1 MARGESM
8 TNKKNIGYI
17 GLGNIGKPSAEHLI
31 CEAFNAHVFDVYQ
44 PAVDEL
50 IERGAIGCAS
60 VAELAA
66 KCEYIG
72 ISVREDA
79 QVDELLY
86 GDDGILANAVADTI
100 IAIHSTVSR
109 AAVIRWADDAS
120 AKQCC
125 LIDAAITG
133 AATGAKAG
141 TLCYMFSRPVDI
153 IERAR
158 LLLGGGTPV
167 GLPTG
172 YYVEPTVFMEV
183 TSDMTIA
190 REEILG
196 PVLAVIA
203 YDDDEDAIR
212 IANDSDYRLSG
223 SVWSAKE
230 WRALRAPKRLRTGTL
245 NVNGSYF
252 YAADIP
258 FGGYKKSGIGREMGA
273 QGFEEYLETKSIAVG
288 VA

>member
-1 MARGESM
+1 MAQGESM
-8 TNKKNIGYI
+8 TNTKNIGYI
-17 GLGNIGKPSAEHLI
+17 GRGNIGKSVAEHLI
-31 CEAFNAHVFDVYQ
+31 CEAFNADVFDVYQ

-50 IERGAIGCAS
+50 EEKGAIGCAS

-72 ISVREDA
+72 ICVRDDA
-79 QVDELLY
+79 KVDEFLY

-100 IAIHSTVSR
+100 ITIHSTVSR
-109 AAVIRWADDAS
+109 AAVIHWADDAR

-125 LIDAAITG
+125 LIDAAIID
-133 AATGAKAG
+133 AATGAKTG
-141 TLCYMFSRPVDI
+141 TLCYMVGGPVDI
-153 IERAR
+153 IERTR
-158 LLLGGGTPV
+158 LLLGGGRSV
-167 GLPTG
+167 RLPTG
-172 YYVEPTVFMEV
+172 YYVEPAVFMDV

-190 REEILG
+190 REAILG

-203 YDDDEDAIR
+203 YDDEEDAIR
-212 IANDSDYRLSG
+212 IANNSDCGLSG

-230 WRALRAPKRLRTGTL
+230 WRALRIPKRLRIGTL
-245 NVNGSYF
+245 NVNGGNF
-252 YAADIP
+252 YAANTP
-258 FGGYKKSGIGREMGA
+258 FGSYKKSGIGREMGA

>member
-17 GLGNIGKPSAEHLI
+17 GLGNIGKPSTEHLI

-66 KCEYIG
+66 KCQYIG
-72 ISVREDA
+72 ICVRDDA

-86 GDDGILANAVADTI
+86 GG
-100 IAIHSTVSR
+100 
-109 AAVIRWADDAS
+109 
-120 AKQCC
+120 
-125 LIDAAITG
+125 
-133 AATGAKAG
+133 
-141 TLCYMFSRPVDI
+141 RP
-153 IERAR
+153 AH
-158 LLLGGGTPV
+158 
-167 GLPTG
+167 LPTD
-172 YYVEPTVFMEV
+172 YYVEPAVFMDI

-190 REEILG
+190 RAAILG

-203 YDDDEDAIR
+203 YDDEEDAIR
-212 IANDSDYRLSG
+212 IANDSDYGLSG
-223 SVWSAKE
+223 SVWSADE
-230 WRALRAPKRLRTGTL
+230 ERALRVAKRLRTGTV
-245 NVNGSYF
+245 NVNGGNF
-252 YAADIP
+252 CAANTP
-258 FGGYKKSGIGREMGA
+258 FGNYKKSGNGREMGA
-273 QGFEEYLETKSIAVG
+273 QDLEEYLETKSIAVG